1 MSHYVEVFL
10 FSVPCLAPGQNNKT
24 FKQKSLLWYLSF
36 KVKSQKD
43 WPWLLK
49 NFYFYFFCMFLLC
62 WTSVVEGQAFINPDG
77 HARNRQCVTD
87 EITITSKFTQAC
99 IYSHEYVHLM

>member
-1 MSHYVEVFL
+1 
-10 FSVPCLAPGQNNKT
+10 
-24 FKQKSLLWYLSF
+24 
-36 KVKSQKD
+36 
-43 WPWLLK
+43 
-49 NFYFYFFCMFLLC
+49 MFLLC
-62 WTSVVEGQAFINPDG
+62 WTSVVEGQAFMNPDG